1 MDIRSLKDSIIIII
15 IIVLKFKT
23 ASHEGKRHRG

>member
-1 MDIRSLKDSIIIII
+1 MDIRSLKDSIIII